1 MIKKLLS
8 ILLIFSLISVAWLAG
23 AQQAVAE
30 TSGKKQLEDVRN
42 QQKKQES
49 EMEKIEDK
57 KVAAQKELGK
67 IEQEITKLD
76 QQIGEINKKIAA
88 NQKYL
93 DKHEKVLAANLERMY
108 LQDSGTYMVRLLN
121 SGSFS
126 QFLERFEI
134 VRLLMKGQ
142 ADVFN
147 KYVDVKK
154 SLEKNKK
161 DLEAKKKA
169 QAELLKKSE
178 AKVKEA
184 NAELSKYKDELNKLE
199 AKERELLQKYAG
211 AWGGGSGILAFP
223 STRGTVYWN
232 YGQNRGSHIH
242 AGIDIPRSVGTPIF
256 SAESGVVQSIRSD
269 PDGYGIYVIIKHDN
283 GLSTLYAHM
292 YRYQVI
298 VSTGQRV
305 SRGQQIAA
313 VGNNGRSSGPHLHFE
328 VHKNGSPVN
337 PRPYLQ

>member
-8 ILLIFSLISVAWLAG
+8 ILLISSLLFVSWGVD
-23 AQQAVAE
+23 AQQAKAE
-30 TSGKKQLEDVRN
+30 TSGKKQLEDVRD
-42 QQKKQES
+42 QQKKSES

-57 KVAAQKELGK
+57 KVEAQKELGK

-93 DKHEKVLAANLERMY
+93 DKHEKPLGENLKRMY
-108 LQDSGTYMVRLLN
+108 LNDSGTYVTHLVN
-121 SGSFS
+121 SDSFS

-134 VRLLMKGQ
+134 VRLIVKGQ
-142 ADVFN
+142 ADIFN
-147 KYVDVKK
+147 DYVNVKK

-161 DLEAKKKA
+161 DLEDKKKA

-178 AKVKEA
+178 AKVKEI
-184 NAELSKYKDELNKLE
+184 NAELSKYKDELDKLE
-199 AKERELLQKYAG
+199 AKEKQLMQKYAG
-211 AWGGGSGILAFP
+211 AFGGGGGILAFP
-223 STRGTVYWN
+223 STQGTVYWN
-232 YGQNRGSHIH
+232 YGQNRGSHMH
-242 AGIDIPRSVGTPIF
+242 AGIDIPRPVDTPIF
-256 SAESGVVQSIRSD
+256 AAESGTVQSIRSD
-269 PDGYGIYVIIKHDN
+269 PDGYGIYVIIRHNN

-298 VSTGQRV
+298 VSAGQRV

-313 VGNNGRSSGPHLHFE
+313 VGNNGRSSGAHLHFE

>member
-8 ILLIFSLISVAWLAG
+8 ILLISSLFFVSWGVD
-23 AQQAVAE
+23 AQQAKAE
-30 TSGKKQLEDVRN
+30 TSGKKQLEDVRD
-42 QQKKQES
+42 QQKKSET

-57 KVAAQKELGK
+57 KVEAQKELGK

-93 DKHEKVLAANLERMY
+93 DKHEKPLGENLKRMY
-108 LQDSGTYMVRLLN
+108 LNDSGTYVTQLVN
-121 SGSFS
+121 SDSFS

-134 VRLLMKGQ
+134 VRLIVKGQ
-142 ADVFN
+142 ADIFN
-147 KYVDVKK
+147 DYVNVKR

-161 DLEAKKKA
+161 DLEDKKKA
-169 QAELLKKSE
+169 QADLLKKSE
-178 AKVKEA
+178 AKVKEI
-184 NAELSKYKDELNKLE
+184 NAELSKYKDELDKLE
-199 AKERELLQKYAG
+199 EKEKKLLQKYAG
-211 AWGGGSGILAFP
+211 AFGGGGGTLAFP
-223 STRGTVYWN
+223 STQGTVYWN
-232 YGQNRGSHIH
+232 YGQNRGSHMH
-242 AGIDIPRSVGTPIF
+242 AGIDIPRPVDTPIF
-256 SAESGVVQSIRSD
+256 AAESGTVQSIRSD
-269 PDGYGIYVIIKHDN
+269 PDGYGIYFIIKHDN

-298 VSTGQRV
+298 VSAGQRV

-337 PRPYLQ
+337 PKPYLQ

>member
-8 ILLIFSLISVAWLAG
+8 ILLIFSLIPVAWG
-23 AQQAVAE
+23 VGVQQVKAE
-30 TSGKKQLEDVRN
+30 TSGKKQLEDVRD
-42 QQKKQES
+42 QKKQSET
-49 EMEKIEDK
+49 EMEKIEDL
-57 KVAAQKELGK
+57 KVETQKELGK
-67 IEQEITKLD
+67 IETDITNLD
-76 QQIGEINKKIAA
+76 KQIAELNKKIAA
-88 NQKYL
+88 NQKHV
-93 DKHEKVLAANLERMY
+93 DKHEKVLSEHLRRMY
-108 LQDSGTYMVRLLN
+108 VHDSGTYLSHMLN
-121 SGSFS
+121 SDSFS

-134 VRLLMKGQ
+134 VRLLMKEQ

-147 KYVDVKK
+147 KYLDMKH

-178 AKVKEA
+178 AKVKEI
-184 NAELSKYKDELNKLE
+184 NAKLAKYKDQLDQLE
-199 AKERELLQKYAG
+199 AKERNLLQKYAG
-211 AWGGGSGILAFP
+211 AFGGGGGILAFP

-242 AGIDIPRSVGTPIF
+242 AGIDIPRPVGTPIF
-256 SAESGVVQSIRSD
+256 AAESGVVQSIRSD
-269 PDGYGIYVIIKHDN
+269 PNGYGIYVIIRHNN

-298 VSTGQRV
+298 VGAGQRV
-305 SRGQQIAA
+305 SRGQQIAS

-337 PRPYLQ
+337 PRSYLQ